1 MFGSPLIFGSH
12 FPFRVAQLRDARVR
26 GRKLSPRDTVQW
38 LHRFHQGPEEG
49 RTNGP
54 ENISLDRCRT
64 LYEPVDKHPHARREV
79 LTETSLRPCETLGPA
94 SRRVSFLG
102 PTSWLPPATVHDRE
116 RLSAPR
122 RIVRRVVNLSV
133 YAA

>member
-1 MFGSPLIFGSH
+1 MKAKG
-12 FPFRVAQLRDARVR
+12 VQLTATVMHSNTSNMVNRLS
-26 GRKLSPRDTVQW
+26 KLDY
-38 LHRFHQGPEEG
+38 RFHQGPEEG

-79 LTETSLRPCETLGPA
+79 LTETSLRPCETLGPT

-122 RIVRRVVNLSV
+122 RIVRPVVNLSV